1 MNHHIFAGLLIVA
14 GSIVFAVAIMVNGGG
29 SYLLAAALTGWGVGE
44 RVFPALKKHFEK
56 EE

>member
-1 MNHHIFAGLLIVA
+1 MNHRIFAGLLIVA
-14 GSIVFAVAIMVNGGG
+14 GSIVFAATIIANGSL
-29 SYLLAAALTGWGVGE
+29 SYLLGVALICWGVGE